1 MTDAPGGRDSAQTRQ
16 ILAALGRTLRLGL
29 MPALRSL
36 FDALD
41 DSLFELAQHSRQSE
55 SQPFYFDGMRA
66 CRKHR
71 ETAIERFL
79 DAIGDGFPEPLPGTG
94 ARADLGLLDHDAL
107 EQHLAVSSMNQR
119 AERRLHDLLQPL
131 TGMLASLSGADD
143 LSVEDNPFGPARLVK
158 CFERAI
164 EPIPLHIEVRLILFK
179 LFERTVVP
187 ELEPVY
193 RRLIEHLAADG
204 IEPRLASPS
213 PPSPAAPSRPT
224 ATATRSTAT
233 ATPDPEPPVR
243 APMPGE
249 ASLLELLV
257 ELIALR
263 EGLPPAS
270 ADLGERHPTAA
281 SAAGHSRAGVTP
293 QAPSQPLVQAIE
305 RAARRIAEGGKLPP
319 PRQFAAQMLAEAR
332 LGEDGRAADPVHTA
346 MVDLVGRLLDALLQD
361 RRVARPMQPVLH
373 RMQAPLTRVALDN
386 PRCLYDAED
395 PLRKAMNLLAETAL
409 GWCRSA
415 DPEERLLRRI
425 QDAVDTYAAAPI
437 GDEASRSLE
446 RLTEFLEKQQRRS
459 DLAEQRVIESATGRD
474 RLAFA
479 RRTVHRMLTE
489 RLAGTSVPNWLGSL
503 LSRPWANYLVLLWLR
518 NGETSTV
525 YRDALTFVDA
535 LLWCTDAGHDEAE
548 RLRLR
553 ALLPTLESQLR
564 AGLATVACHDGEI
577 EQVLSELRAFIAYR
591 LGQVPKPSF
600 LEAETAS
607 GETPQSAP
615 VESDIDE
622 DQPRPEDLDP
632 DLLNRLQ
639 SLKPGMWFEFGPLES
654 ESTERAKLSWIS
666 PHSGRLLFVNRNGM
680 RVADRRPDEI
690 LHELERNLARVL
702 EDANLLQA
710 ALNRVAEQF
719 RSQIGLLRRNRDA

>member
-1 MTDAPGGRDSAQTRQ
+1 MTDAPDSRDSAQTRQ
-16 ILAALGRTLRLGL
+16 SLAALGQTLRLGL
-29 MPALRSL
+29 MPALHSL

-71 ETAIERFL
+71 ETAIEHFL
-79 DAIGDGFPEPLPGTG
+79 DAIGDGFPEPLPSTGT
-94 ARADLGLLDHDAL
+94 RADLGLLDHDAL

-143 LSVEDNPFGPARLVK
+143 LCVEDNPFAPARLVA

-187 ELEPVY
+187 ELEPAY
-193 RRLIEHLAADG
+193 RRMIAHLAADG

-213 PPSPAAPSRPT
+213 PATTRRPAANR
-224 ATATRSTAT
+224 ARSTAT
-233 ATPDPEPPVR
+233 SPVTPDSEPPVR
-243 APMPGE
+243 EPMPGE

-263 EGLPPAS
+263 EGMPPAS
-270 ADLGERHPTAA
+270 ASLGERHPSAA
-281 SAAGHSRAGVTP
+281 SSAGHSQAGVTP

-332 LGEDGRAADPVHTA
+332 LGEDGRVADPVHTA

-386 PRCLYDAED
+386 PRCLYDADD

-474 RLAFA
+474 RLAAA
-479 RRTVHRMLTE
+479 RRTVHRMLAE

-503 LSRPWANYLVLLWLR
+503 LSRPWTNYLVLLWLR
-518 NGETSTV
+518 SGESSTA
-525 YRDALTFVDA
+525 YRDALAFVDA
-535 LLWCTDAGHDEAE
+535 LLWCADAGHDDAD
-548 RLRLR
+548 RQRLR

-564 AGLATVACHDGEI
+564 TGLATVACHDGEI
-577 EQVLSELRAFIAYR
+577 EQVLSELRAFISYR
-591 LGQVPKPSF
+591 LGQAPKPSF

-607 GETPQSAP
+607 GDVPHSAP
-615 VESDIDE
+615 VESDIDQ

-632 DLLNRLQ
+632 DLLSRLQ

-680 RVADRRPDEI
+680 RVADRRPEEI

-719 RSQIGLLRRNRDA
+719 RSQIGLLRRNHDA